1 MTYVVADL
9 HGNQTKFRQLLQE
22 ISFRET
28 DVLYVIGDI
37 VDYGDES
44 MELIVD
50 LSVRYNVY
58 PILGDHDLRAARM
71 LSGFEKMLKTGT
83 DKPDSSYV
91 TEMMAWM
98 QDGGQKTLEGYR
110 SLDAEMREGVLEYLE
125 DMALYEEVTLK
136 GRHYLLVH
144 AGIAGFGPGV
154 SLEDLGPEAFV
165 TEPLDMTRAYLPDT
179 TVIVGHVPTA
189 DGKIAY
195 GNGSICIDCGTAE
208 SGRIGCLRLDDGCE
222 FYI

>member
-1 MTYVVADL
+1 MVYVVADL

-44 MELIVD
+44 MELIGD
-50 LSVRYNVY
+50 LSIRYNVY
-58 PILGDHDLRAARM
+58 SILGDHDLRAARM
-71 LSGFEKMLKTGT
+71 LTGFEKMLKAGT
-83 DKPDSSYV
+83 DKPDQAYV
-91 TEMMAWM
+91 AEMMAWM

-125 DMALYEEVTLK
+125 DMALYEEITVK
-136 GRHYLLVH
+136 GKHYLLVH
-144 AGIAGFGPGV
+144 AGIAGYEPGV
-154 SLEDLGPEAFV
+154 SLEELEPEAFV
-165 TEPLDMTRAYLPDT
+165 TEPLDMSRAYLPDT
-179 TVIVGHVPTA
+179 TIIVGHVPTE
-189 DGKIAY
+189 DGKIFY

-208 SGRIGCLRLDDGCE
+208 TGRIGCLRLDDGQE

>member
-98 QDGGQKTLEGYR
+98 QDGGQKTLE
-110 SLDAEMREGVLEYLE
+110 

-136 GRHYLLVH
+136 GKHYLLVH